1 MKAMRLLMIGAIGC
15 SFVLTGCGK
24 KVTTEEAR
32 DITLKDA
39 GLSEKEVR
47 FTSEKIDDDGFEF
60 SFHTDKKAYIYEI
73 SERGK
78 IEEIS
83 TSNYTTPQNDKTNEN
98 QQTQAPSA
106 DKEAAMLTQEQALE
120 KAIAHFKVDAAA
132 ITNLQ
137 IYQENDD
144 GIQVYDIEFVYDGK
158 EYSAEVDVTSGAIT
172 SSDIDTIH

>member
-1 MKAMRLLMIGAIGC
+1 M
-15 SFVLTGCGK
+15 
-24 KVTTEEAR
+24 AR
-32 DITLKDA
+32 VFALKDA
-39 GLSEKEVR
+39 GLSEIEAR
-47 FTSEKIDDDGFEF
+47 FTSEKIVDDGFEF

-120 KAIAHFKVDAAA
+120 KAIAHYKVDAAA

-144 GIQVYDIEFVYDGK
+144 GIQVYDIDFVFDGK

>member
-1 MKAMRLLMIGAIGC
+1 
-15 SFVLTGCGK
+15 
-24 KVTTEEAR
+24 
-32 DITLKDA
+32 
-39 GLSEKEVR
+39 
-47 FTSEKIDDDGFEF
+47 
-60 SFHTDKKAYIYEI
+60 
-73 SERGK
+73 
-78 IEEIS
+78 
-83 TSNYTTPQNDKTNEN
+83 
-98 QQTQAPSA
+98 
-106 DKEAAMLTQEQALE
+106 MLTQEQALE

>member
-1 MKAMRLLMIGAIGC
+1 MTGMKQSSKTAFGGILTALSVVLM
-15 SFVLTGCGK
+15 FLTGVIPFLTFALPALAGALLILI
-24 KVTTEEAR
+24 VTEIGSKWALCVYAAVS
-32 DITLKDA
+32 I
-39 GLSEKEVR
+39 LSLLVV
-47 FTSEKIDDDGFEF
+47 
-60 SFHTDKKAYIYEI
+60 
-73 SERGK
+73 
-78 IEEIS
+78 
-83 TSNYTTPQNDKTNEN
+83 
-98 QQTQAPSA
+98 A

>member
-1 MKAMRLLMIGAIGC
+1 MLSFFSAGFPGILLYIALA
-15 SFVLTGCGK
+15 VLIPSGRTGSDRGYGHQNPYNRNVRNENPYAANK
-24 KVTTEEAR
+24 KQRKEA
-32 DITLKDA
+32 
-39 GLSEKEVR
+39 
-47 FTSEKIDDDGFEF
+47 EKIDDDGFEF

-83 TSNYTTPQNDKTNEN
+83 TSNYTTPKNDKTNEN

-137 IYQENDD
+137 IYQE
-144 GIQVYDIEFVYDGK
+144 
-158 EYSAEVDVTSGAIT
+158 IT